1 MDLRQVI
8 VDSLNFITKQHRIQV
23 CAYVIMPN
31 HSHLI
36 ALSDQLSKEMASFKS
51 FTARKIIDILKSRN
65 ENLILQLLA
74 ESKLKFKLDRTYQVW
89 QEGSHPQELQNEAML
104 HQKIEYIHYNP
115 VRAGYIEEPLE
126 WTYSSARDYN
136 GIKGPI
142 EVKTD
147 W

>member
-1 MDLRQVI
+1 MI

-104 HQKIEYIHYNP
+104 HQKNEYIHHN
-115 VRAGYIEEPLE
+115 VEEPME